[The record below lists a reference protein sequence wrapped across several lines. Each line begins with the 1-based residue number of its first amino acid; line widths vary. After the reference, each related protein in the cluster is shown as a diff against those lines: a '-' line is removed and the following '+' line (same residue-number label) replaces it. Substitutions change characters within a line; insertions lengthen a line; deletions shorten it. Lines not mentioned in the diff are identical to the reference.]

1 MGMHLVGIYLT
12 LIFPINQY
20 ERKGK
25 TWKKEEEKKSTS
37 LPLQKSLVVLKERE
51 KVFLFIYKNAF

>member
-1 MGMHLVGIYLT
+1 MEMHLVGIYLT

-25 TWKKEEEKKSTS
+25 TWRKEEKKSTS

-51 KVFLFIYKNAF
+51 KIFLFIYKNTS